1 MSAKKNLTV
10 RLDTELRD
18 KLEFIAERE
27 YRTLANQITVFLIN
41 GVNSYL
47 ENKQVNE
54 AYISHLS
61 AKSGDI
67 PF

>member
-41 GVNSYL
+41 GVNSYF
-47 ENKQVNE
+47 NNDGVKE
-54 AYISHLS
+54 AYQNHL
-61 AKSGDI
+61 KSDTGL

>member
-1 MSAKKNLTV
+1 MTAKKNLTV

-41 GVNSYL
+41 GVNLYFNN
-47 ENKQVNE
+47 EEVKE
-54 AYISHLS
+54 AYQNHLDS
-61 AKSGDI
+61 DTGL